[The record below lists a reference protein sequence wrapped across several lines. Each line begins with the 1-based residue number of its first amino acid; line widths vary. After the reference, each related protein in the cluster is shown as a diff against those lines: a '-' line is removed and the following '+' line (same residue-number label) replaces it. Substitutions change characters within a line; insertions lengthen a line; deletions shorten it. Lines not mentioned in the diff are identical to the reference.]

1 MNPHSGET
9 SCVTCMMQVNYRNLL
24 LCRMSKWRLT
34 DVLGRTYAS
43 ENCSAARAL
52 EIVGERWSL
61 LIIRD
66 AVFRGRTRFTEFQRS
81 LRVAPN
87 ILASR
92 LERFVAEGLMEKRRY
107 SERLELFDYE
117 LTEKGRELGAVIIAL
132 TTWGDRWEAP
142 LGPPIVFKHHECVGA
157 VSVDVRCERCGSS
170 VPLGAV
176 DALPGPGRS
185 RPADRR
191 SLPRAHDPQRPSR

>member
-1 MNPHSGET
+1 M
-9 SCVTCMMQVNYRNLL
+9 
-24 LCRMSKWRLT
+24 
-34 DVLGRTYAS
+34 LGRTYAS

-66 AVFRGRTRFTEFQRS
+66 AVFRGRTRFSEFQHS

-92 LERFVAEGLMEKRRY
+92 LERFVVEGLMEKRRY
-107 SERLELFDYE
+107 SERLDLFDYE
-117 LTEKGRELGAVIIAL
+117 LTEKGRELGSVIIAL

-142 LGPPIVFKHHECVGA
+142 LGPPVEFKHHQCVGN
-157 VSVDVRCERCGSS
+157 VSVDVRCQHCASS
-170 VPLGAV
+170 VPLSAV
-176 DALPGPGRS
+176 EARPGPGR
-185 RPADRR
+185 
-191 SLPRAHDPQRPSR
+191 